1 MELDYSGLLNLGQ
14 AQAGAQARKDFRQAE
29 GSQNT
34 QNGPQGVPGASES
47 KQAENLPKHYV
58 KIDRQREA
66 IAQICRQQQENIRAA
81 GDLRVKITKG
91 IQAGEDPYK
100 LLLMALDC
108 VSRMTGDRAF
118 YEQNKAQ
125 LHQADKK

>member
-1 MELDYSGLLNLGQ
+1 M
-14 AQAGAQARKDFRQAE
+14 
-29 GSQNT
+29 
-34 QNGPQGVPGASES
+34 PP
-47 KQAENLPKHYV
+47 
-58 KIDRQREA
+58 
-66 IAQICRQQQENIRAA
+66 AA
-81 GDLRVKITKG
+81 GEYKG
-91 IQAGEDPYK
+91 SGGPPGKDHKRDPGGEDPYK